1 MLVNLELK
9 DLPMD
14 VISAHLFSTN
24 HRTQIEASDHCGC
37 FYCLGVFSPSEIT
50 EWVDLDSTA
59 LCPKCGIDS
68 VIGSASSLPITPE
81 FLSKMHAHW
90 F

>member
-1 MLVNLELK
+1 
-9 DLPMD
+9 MD
-14 VISAHLFSTN
+14 VISAHLFSTK
-24 HRTQIEASDHCGC
+24 HCIQIEASDHCGC

-50 EWVDLDSTA
+50 EWVDLDDTA
-59 LCPKCGIDS
+59 LRPKCGIDS

-81 FLSKMHAHW
+81 FLSKMHEHW